1 MVEWEQGEDDGLS
14 CRHSRCSDMVT
25 ANATIPTHQRRAG
38 CRETASPVREGA
50 DGKGGHHQGQRAAGC
65 RCGYVERGRTQYI
78 PGRIPATLAH
88 RIVAGMDVARWQ
100 GVGRAVLADALPAV
114 AAGAVMALG
123 SGPAAMDEVPPRRP
137 LDALAYVLMGVAAVV
152 LVGRRRWPLVALAT
166 TAGASIAFLALQY
179 PHGPILLAMSV
190 AMYAVAVRL
199 PVGPSLAACG
209 VTMVAV
215 VIPDLVVTDPER
227 LPVEAPVLLAVLSGL
242 LLPPWAIGTVVRLGR
257 EAARRAREDET
268 RQRGYEERL
277 RIAREVHDVVGHG
290 LAVISLQAA
299 VALHVGGRRPEQAQ
313 VALEAIK
320 RSSKDALEELQG
332 TLTVFRQPDN
342 RDGSRRPAPGLGQL
356 EALVAAMGEGGLPVD
371 VVVTGDRVSL
381 PGVVDL
387 AAYRIVQESLTNVVR
402 HAGPA
407 SATLRVSYQ
416 PGAVVLEIADTGR
429 GRRLGA
435 ARPGGHGIAGM
446 RERAAAVGGTL
457 EAGPS
462 GDGGFRVRARLPFKG
477 GHR

>member
-332 TLTVFRQPDN
+332 TLAVFRQPEAESP
-342 RDGSRRPAPGLGQL
+342 DGARRPAPGLGQL
-356 EALVAAMGEGGLPVD
+356 EALVVAM
-371 VVVTGDRVSL
+371 GDRVSL

-407 SATLRVSYQ
+407 TATVRVSYQ
-416 PGAVVLEIADTGR
+416 PGAVGLEIADTGR
-429 GRRLGA
+429 GRRSAA
-435 ARPGGHGIAGM
+435 ARPGRHGIAGM
-446 RERAAAVGGTL
+446 RERAATVGGTL
-457 EAGPS
+457 EAAPS
-462 GDGGFRVRARLPFKG
+462 AEGGFRVRARLPFEG

>member
-1 MVEWEQGEDDGLS
+1 
-14 CRHSRCSDMVT
+14 
-25 ANATIPTHQRRAG
+25 
-38 CRETASPVREGA
+38 
-50 DGKGGHHQGQRAAGC
+50 
-65 RCGYVERGRTQYI
+65 
-78 PGRIPATLAH
+78 
-88 RIVAGMDVARWQ
+88 
-100 GVGRAVLADALPAV
+100 
-114 AAGAVMALG
+114 
-123 SGPAAMDEVPPRRP
+123 
-137 LDALAYVLMGVAAVV
+137 
-152 LVGRRRWPLVALAT
+152 
-166 TAGASIAFLALQY
+166 
-179 PHGPILLAMSV
+179 
-190 AMYAVAVRL
+190 
-199 PVGPSLAACG
+199 
-209 VTMVAV
+209 
-215 VIPDLVVTDPER
+215 
-227 LPVEAPVLLAVLSGL
+227 
-242 LLPPWAIGTVVRLGR
+242 
-257 EAARRAREDET
+257 
-268 RQRGYEERL
+268 
-277 RIAREVHDVVGHG
+277 VVGHG

-342 RDGSRRPAPGLGQL
+342 GDGSRRPAPGLGQL